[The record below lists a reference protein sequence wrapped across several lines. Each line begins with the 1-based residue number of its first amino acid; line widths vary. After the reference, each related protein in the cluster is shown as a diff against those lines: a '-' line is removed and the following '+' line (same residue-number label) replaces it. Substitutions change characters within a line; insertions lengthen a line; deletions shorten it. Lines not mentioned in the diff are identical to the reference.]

1 MDDERLSQSEEEILW
16 KDVKNGDQEARERI
30 ILSYRPMVF
39 WIAKK
44 FRVPGDLNP
53 DLVQE
58 GMVALINSV
67 DNFDPDRG
75 FRFSTYSY
83 YRIKGQMLNFIQRK
97 EAKAPMPI
105 EDMDE
110 ELQDPFSPDSVDS
123 LLDLQNGLSHLPER
137 EARILSDMVLQ
148 GKTAQEIADRESM
161 DVSHVYRLRRKA
173 LGWLRSWLFPDAT
186 SRV

>member
-1 MDDERLSQSEEEILW
+1 MSDERLSPQDEIALW
-16 KDVKNGDQEARERI
+16 NDLKNGDNEARERI

-44 FRVPGDLNP
+44 FRVHGDIYP

-67 DNFDPDRG
+67 DNFDPSKG
-75 FRFSTYSY
+75 FRFTTYGY
-83 YRIKGQMLNFIQRK
+83 YRIKGQMLNFLQRK
-97 EAKAPMPI
+97 ESKAPIPM

-110 ELQDPFSPDSVDS
+110 ELQDPFSPDAIESV
-123 LLDLQNGLSHLPER
+123 LDLRNGLSHLPER

-148 GKTAQEIADRESM
+148 GKSAKEIAERESM

-173 LGWLRSWLFPDAT
+173 LGWLRSWFLPDAT
-186 SRV
+186 TRA

>member
-1 MDDERLSQSEEEILW
+1 MDDERLSKSLEDRLWSEIKEGS
-16 KDVKNGDQEARERI
+16 DEARERV

-44 FRVPGDLNP
+44 FRVPGDLYP

-67 DNFDPDRG
+67 DNFDPSRG
-75 FRFSTYSY
+75 FRFTTYGY
-83 YRIKGQMLNFIQRK
+83 YRVRGQMLNFIQRK
-97 EAKAPMPI
+97 EAKAPVPV

-110 ELQDPFSPDSVDS
+110 ELQDPFSPDRIDS
-123 LLDLQNGLSHLPER
+123 LLDLQNGLDRLPER
-137 EARILSDMVLQ
+137 EARILSEMVLQ
-148 GKTAQEIADRESM
+148 GKSAQEVAERESM

-173 LGWLRSWLFPDAT
+173 LGWLRSWFFPDAT

>member
-1 MDDERLSQSEEEILW
+1 MGDERLSRHEEEQLW
-16 KDVKNGDQEARERI
+16 RDLENGDDEARESI

-44 FRVPGDLNP
+44 FRVSSDIHP

-67 DNFDPDRG
+67 DNFDRSRG
-75 FRFSTYSY
+75 FRFTTYSY

-97 EAKAPMPI
+97 EAKAPTPM

-110 ELQDPFSPDSVDS
+110 AIQDPFSPDSIDAI
-123 LLDLQNGLSHLPER
+123 LDLQNGLSHLPER
-137 EARILSDMVLQ
+137 EAKILSDMILH
-148 GKTAQEIADRESM
+148 GKSAKEIAESQSM

-173 LGWLRSWLFPDAT
+173 LGWLRSWFFPDAT
-186 SRV
+186 SRA